1 MISGEEPFQIFNT
14 EKEKLESEINN
25 ALTKSELPIP
35 EIIQI
40 YYQITNVVS
49 LSTLL
54 KQKIEGS
61 DEHKSMVEDVE
72 ETQKMISE
80 KFDSKLH
87 PSIMKQL
94 AKSITELTKSLGSKN
109 NVEKSKEE
117 IESDAKMYEELRQIM
132 STKEFVEQY
141 DAGLSHD

>member
-1 MISGEEPFQIFNT
+1 MISKEEPFQIFNT
-14 EKEKLESEINN
+14 KKEKLESGINN
-25 ALTKSELPIP
+25 ALTKSELSIP

-61 DEHKSMVEDVE
+61 DEHQFIIEDVE

-87 PSIMKQL
+87 LSIMKQL
-94 AKSITELTKSLGSKN
+94 TKSITELTKSLGSKN

-141 DAGLSHD
+141 DTGLSHD